1 MHVKVKDTVV
11 VLSGKDKGKRG
22 QVLSVDSEKS
32 RVLVERVHVVKKHSR
47 ANPRKGV
54 QGGILEKESPIHSS
68 NVMLVCPQCSAPTRA
83 KSELQGKKHV
93 RACRECDA
101 RIDR

>member
-1 MHVKVKDTVV
+1 MHVKVKDTVLV
-11 VLSGKDKGKRG
+11 VTGKDKGKRG
-22 QVLSVDSEKS
+22 QVLSVDHEKQ
-32 RVLVERVHVVKKHSR
+32 RALVERVNVVKKHSR

-54 QGGILEKESPIHSS
+54 QGGILEQEAPVHVS
-68 NVMLVCPQCSAPTRA
+68 NLMLVCPQCSKPTRA
-83 KSELQGKKHV
+83 KGELQGKKQV